1 MAANNRRAGK
11 YFRRDNTKSG
21 ISRGSLVVILAI
33 TALVFFVAGTRSE
46 EIFAKF
52 GPALGVSSDSDQ
64 QNFSS
69 LNETYAKLN
78 QNYDGK
84 LDKSKLVD
92 GAHKGLVA
100 AAGDP
105 YTTYMTAEE
114 SEEFEN
120 DLSGDIGGGIGA
132 EIGLRNEIPTVVT
145 VLADN
150 PAEKAGLKAGD
161 KIVAINDELAA
172 DWTVQ
177 EAVGKIRGES
187 GTTVKLSVLRDDRE
201 TLDFTITR
209 AEVNNPSVTS
219 MIEDGIGILKIS
231 RFDGTRNETVGH
243 ARQAAIKLKQS
254 GVKGVI
260 LDLRGNGGGHVEA
273 AEGVASLWL
282 NDKLIMT
289 ERAGGEIKKEYKSGS
304 NALLADMPT
313 AVLINGSSASASEI
327 VAGALKDHDKATLIG
342 EETFGKGTMQ
352 TILPLSR
359 GATLKVTI
367 ARWFTP
373 SGVNISETGI
383 KPDKEVKLS
392 VDNINAGQ
400 DPQKDAAKQIIND

>member
-1 MAANNRRAGK
+1 MPENFKGAAARRGRGR
-11 YFRRDNTKSG
+11 YQNG
-21 ISRGSLVVILAI
+21 ISRGAMLGVLAV
-33 TALVFFVAGTRSE
+33 TALVFFVAGTRSDE
-46 EIFAKF
+46 LLATF
-52 GPALGVSSDSDQ
+52 GSRLGITTQAGNID
-64 QNFSS
+64 FSS
-69 LNETYAKLN
+69 LDTTYTKLQSN
-78 QNYDGK
+78 FDGK
-84 LDKSKLVD
+84 LDTSKLID
-92 GAHKGLVA
+92 GANKGMVA

-105 YTTYMTAEE
+105 YTAYMTKQE

-342 EETFGKGTMQ
+342 EKTFGKGTMQ

-383 KPDKEVKLS
+383 KPDKEVELS